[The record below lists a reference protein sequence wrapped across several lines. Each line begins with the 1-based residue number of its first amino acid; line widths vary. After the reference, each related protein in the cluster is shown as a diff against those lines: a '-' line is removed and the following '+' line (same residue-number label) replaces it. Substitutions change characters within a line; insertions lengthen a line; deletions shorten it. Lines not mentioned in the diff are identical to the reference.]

1 MLLTVITIVIGIA
14 LALIIYRVVQRMI
27 VRHASTIVTSDA
39 QSTTAEAMTAA
50 LEQMVTEHT
59 LVDAQR
65 HYSDV
70 QTVADVWGRGVM
82 AFEFTIASG
91 MLAADE
97 LPTLRRPLNNALGE
111 YAGAHHVKRISTAH
125 PTFIVTDLWLFEGN
139 IHIDVA
145 YLMNESTVEYIQD
158 LKKLSASE
166 KEESEK

>member
-1 MLLTVITIVIGIA
+1 MLLTVITIVIGVA
-14 LALIIYRVVQRMI
+14 LALVIYRVVQRMI

-39 QSTTAEAMTAA
+39 QSTTADAMAAA
-50 LEQMVTEHT
+50 LTQLVAEQT
-59 LVDAQR
+59 LVGEQDNYQ
-65 HYSDV
+65 DV

-91 MLAADE
+91 ALTADQ
-97 LPTLRRPLNNALGE
+97 LPMLRRPLNNALGE
-111 YAGAHHVKRISTAH
+111 YAVANHVKRVSTAH

-139 IHIDVA
+139 VHIDVA

-166 KEESEK
+166 KEISN